1 VNIDSGAWYCH
12 RCQSSGNLREHWQPR
27 ERHRSPSRATAR
39 RAFALSPVES
49 PRSQGGDYES
59 AYDRLAPLAGTPGAV
74 YLESRGIPAELAGG
88 AGVRSADDWYGRPAV
103 VFPIR
108 DQTGRLVAMQGRHT
122 DGRADPKAHD
132 CGPKSTGVFA
142 TTGGRPGRI
151 AGSDR

>member
-1 VNIDSGAWYCH
+1 MSPPMTVSH
-12 RCQSSGNLREHWQPR
+12 RWL
-27 ERHRSPSRATAR
+27 AR
-39 RAFALSPVES
+39 LVPCIW
-49 PRSQGGDYES
+49 
-59 AYDRLAPLAGTPGAV
+59 
-74 YLESRGIPAELAGG
+74 SRGIPAELAGG